1 MSVEATL
8 YTRLTTHAGLS
19 ALIAARVHP
28 NKLPQGVTLP
38 AVSYRRV
45 SAERVP
51 AMGSD
56 TGLVRARFQFD
67 AWAAGYQAML
77 DVKEQLRAALER
89 WSTTTGTV
97 IQDIFYRNETDMF
110 ESANE
115 REAEVH
121 HGALD
126 FEIIY
131 EE

>member
-8 YTRLTTHAGLS
+8 FTRLTTHAGLS
-19 ALIAARVHP
+19 ALISTRVHP
-28 NKLPQGVTLP
+28 NKLPQGVALP

-45 SAERVP
+45 SAARVS
-51 AMGSD
+51 AMGAD

-67 AWAAGYQAML
+67 AWAAGYQALL
-77 DVKEQLRAALER
+77 DVKEQLRLALER
-89 WSTTTGTV
+89 FSTTTGTV
-97 IQDIFYRNETDMF
+97 IQDIFFLNETDMF
-110 ESANE
+110 EAAKE
-115 REAEVH
+115 REAEIH